1 MKISRAIDWRC
12 FLALLLFVLG
22 ICFVGYCVY
31 IGFTDNIFSSDYVAE
46 NLRYNIGGF
55 LSGTIGIFLTFIATI
70 FVVTTFNQQRKQ
82 FLLSQKVLRHSNF
95 ETTFFHLLSMLM
107 SVRESINHNIQRY
120 SDEQFLSVIN
130 DLFELMSKY
139 YIDFKAEDR
148 HSRFSEVM
156 GDLDINSSI
165 TEKMMA
171 TSCIS
176 EFYASFMDKY
186 QVNIDYFF
194 RYIYNVVEFLY
205 LEKNFDK
212 DFNILQYLSIL
223 QSLLSDEELSLLFY
237 HTLFLKGMSVR
248 EETHYWDLLDGLQF
262 FENIDVRFLL
272 DRSHHSLY
280 PHTIF
285 KFLNR
290 DEIELKADSH
300 KIF

>member
-12 FLALLLFVLG
+12 FLALLLFVIG

-31 IGFTDNIFSSDYVAE
+31 IGLADKIFSDDYVAD
-46 NLRYNIGGF
+46 NLRNNIGGF

-70 FVVTTFNQQRKQ
+70 FVVTTFNEQRKQ
-82 FLLSQKVLRHSNF
+82 FLQSQKALRHSNF

-107 SVRESINHNIQRY
+107 SVRESINHNIQRC
-120 SDEQFLSVIN
+120 SNEEFLSVIN
-130 DLFELMSKY
+130 DFFELMSKY
-139 YIDFKAEDR
+139 YIDVKGEDR
-148 HSRFSEVM
+148 DSRFSEVM
-156 GDLDINSSI
+156 EDLDINSSI

-176 EFYASFMDKY
+176 EFYASFMVKH

-194 RYIYNVVEFLY
+194 RYIYNIVDFLC
-205 LEKNFDK
+205 LEKNVEQ
-212 DFNILQYLSIL
+212 DFNVLEYLSIL

-248 EETHYWDLLDGLQF
+248 GETHYWDLLDRLQF
-262 FENIDVRFLL
+262 FENIDERFLL

-290 DEIELKADSH
+290 DEIELKANSV
-300 KIF
+300 

>member
-1 MKISRAIDWRC
+1 
-12 FLALLLFVLG
+12 
-22 ICFVGYCVY
+22 
-31 IGFTDNIFSSDYVAE
+31 
-46 NLRYNIGGF
+46 
-55 LSGTIGIFLTFIATI
+55 
-70 FVVTTFNQQRKQ
+70 
-82 FLLSQKVLRHSNF
+82 
-95 ETTFFHLLSMLM
+95 MLM
-107 SVRESINHNIQRY
+107 SVRDSINHNIQRC
-120 SDEQFLSVIN
+120 SNEQFLSVIN

-139 YIDFKAEDR
+139 YIEFKGQDR
-148 HSRFSEVM
+148 PSRFSEVM
-156 GDLDINSSI
+156 RDLGINSSI

-176 EFYASFMDKY
+176 EFYASFIDKY

-212 DFNILQYLSIL
+212 DFNVFQYLSIL

-237 HTLFLKGMSVR
+237 HTLFLRGMSIR
-248 EETHYWDLLDGLQF
+248 EEAHYWDLLDRLQF
-262 FENIDVRFLL
+262 FENIDERFLL

-290 DEIELKADSH
+290 DEIELKANSDQVS
-300 KIF
+300 